1 LIIVEKSKE
10 NHYVCQEKSF
20 YQPFFTGLPPARFT
34 GGHWIRFTSDNQ
46 VFLMARKTG
55 NTGGSGNCGSENVGR
70 SRHGCDRIN
79 GRILKRPLI

>member
-55 NTGGSGNCGSENVGR
+55 NTDQGTAAAKTLVEAATAVTASTDEFSNV
-70 SRHGCDRIN
+70 
-79 GRILKRPLI
+79 P